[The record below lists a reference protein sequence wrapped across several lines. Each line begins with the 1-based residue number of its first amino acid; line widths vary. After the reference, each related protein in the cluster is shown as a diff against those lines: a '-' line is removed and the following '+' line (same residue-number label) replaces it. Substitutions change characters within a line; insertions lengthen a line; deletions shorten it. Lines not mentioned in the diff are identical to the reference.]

1 MSVVDT
7 ARGIEAESVNKKIK
21 AVYLLKGLNCASCAL
36 KIERAVRE
44 EPYVEN
50 AFLNFAAGTINID
63 LLDKDPGEM
72 LFVLQDICDSIEGGI
87 GVSIYQVNG
96 RPGKED
102 RENIGG
108 ERPGLANEA
117 RARYPEESS
126 EEES

>member
-72 LFVLQDICDSIEGGI
+72 LFVLQDICDSIE
-87 GVSIYQVNG
+87 
-96 RPGKED
+96 
-102 RENIGG
+102 
-108 ERPGLANEA
+108 
-117 RARYPEESS
+117 EE
-126 EEES
+126 